1 MLYFLK
7 IIYICIS
14 FNLKKIS
21 MKKFLFVLIGS
32 ALMGQCLAQ
41 TQDMKYRR
49 SSLSMVLIESETFPN
64 YDDVMAS
71 WNNYPFPDKYN
82 KHDISLKSVNLN
94 EISITDDDL
103 REAGYLKDTLKAL
116 QIVKVAAGVEA
127 GLKDI
132 RYLNDEKTLAFEL
145 PGEAKLFDM
154 KLQKMMKDKKLANQM
169 LSTWFGGSD
178 GKFDYDLVA
187 ERGLY
192 NASESDAAIAQ
203 GTARGLAALQDA
215 GEELIGGTFVTF
227 TKISFYENEPVAATI
242 RDAAIEAANSSG
254 NPVAAAA
261 GIKAAEAL
269 YEKTKDGYT
278 LLSKTWL
285 YKMTWNDSIQSVFYE
300 KYYNNDV
307 NQFMQS
313 DLGNLEFVNFQ
324 KNQSIVMWSANKTQS
339 QIIDLA
345 LVRNLDN
352 AFAQLQKDNEV
363 FKPKVPVLT
372 SDPLTAQI
380 GMKDGLKGGEKFD
393 VLELTYNPKTEKSE
407 YKSVGQVT
415 ADKKLVWDNR
425 YTVGDEKPEQPVGPD
440 GTPISG
446 TVFKGSK
453 KIQPGMLLKQVK

>member
-1 MLYFLK
+1 MKKNVFLLT
-7 IIYICIS
+7 ILMSLGIQCIS
-14 FNLKKIS
+14 
-21 MKKFLFVLIGS
+21 
-32 ALMGQCLAQ
+32 Q

-49 SSLSMVLIESETFPN
+49 SSLSMILIESENFPN
-64 YDDVMAS
+64 YDDVMNS

-82 KHDISLKSVNLN
+82 KHELNIKSVNLN
-94 EISITDDDL
+94 EINITDDDL
-103 REAGYLKDTLKAL
+103 RAEGYLKDT
-116 QIVKVAAGVEA
+116 VKLVQLVKLTAAVEA

-154 KLQKMMKDKKLANQM
+154 KLQKMMKEKKLANQM
-169 LSTWFGGSD
+169 LSVWFGGAD
-178 GKFDYDLVA
+178 GQFDCDLIA
-187 ERGLY
+187 ERGMY

-215 GEELIGGTFVTF
+215 GEELIGGTFITF
-227 TKISFYENEPVAATI
+227 TKISFYENEPVAAMI

-269 YEKTKDGYT
+269 YEKTKEGYT

-285 YKMTWNDSIQSVFYE
+285 YKMSWNDSIQNIFYNE
-300 KYYNNDV
+300 YYSDV
-307 NQFMQS
+307 KKFMNS
-313 DLGNLEFVNFQ
+313 DLCNLEFVNFQ
-324 KNQSIVMWSANKTQS
+324 RNQSIVMWSANKTQA

-345 LVRNLDN
+345 LVRNIDN
-352 AFAQLQKDNEV
+352 AFAQLQKDNDV

-372 SDPLTAQI
+372 SEPITAQI

-393 VLELTYNPKTEKSE
+393 VLELTYNTKTQKSE
-407 YKSVGQVT
+407 YKTVGQVT

-425 YTVGDEKPEQPVGPD
+425 YTVGGEKPEQPIGPD
-440 GTPISG
+440 GNPISG
-446 TVFKGSK
+446 TVFKGGK